1 MLAGALA
8 RMTIWAAGPGKA
20 KGFTMLPAPTRRA
33 ALDHLRQ
40 FVPRAGASYADGR
53 NTDPGPGRPAAVSRL
68 SPAVR
73 YRLVTEQD
81 VVAEVLARHSFA
93 AAGKFIQEVC
103 WRTYWKGWLEGRPAV
118 WQRFLSERDGAQE
131 AWAESADVA
140 AAEAGRTGIDCF
152 DAWARELAETGYL
165 HNHARMWFAS
175 IWIFTL
181 RLPWALGAD
190 FFLRQ
195 LIDADAASNTLSW
208 RWVAGL
214 QTQGKTYLARADN
227 IRRYTEGRFS
237 PQGLVEQ
244 AVALTEP
251 PVGPAGT
258 LAPLAAPDS
267 AAPSLLLLHHEDLGP
282 ESLFPADGPVHGV
295 LAASD
300 PALLWGDGARRYA
313 DAALDDAATRAAAH
327 FGCGAA
333 RAAALDAA
341 TVVAAAQA
349 VGARQVLTPYAPVG
363 PVADALAALSSALGA
378 EGIALRPVRRRWD
391 EGLWPHARR
400 GFFAFDA
407 EIEGHLRADGLL

>member
-1 MLAGALA
+1 
-8 RMTIWAAGPGKA
+8 MTIWAAGPGKA
-20 KGFTMLPAPTRRA
+20 KSPVMLPAPTRRA
-33 ALDHLRQ
+33 ALDQLRQ
-40 FVPRAGASYADGR
+40 FVPRAGSSYADGR

-93 AAGKFIQEVC
+93 AAEKFIQEVC
-103 WRTYWKGWLEGRPAV
+103 WRTYWKGWLELRPAV
-118 WQRFLSERDGAQE
+118 WQRFLAERDETGA
-131 AWAESADVA
+131 SADVA
-140 AAEAGRTGIDCF
+140 TAEAGRTGIDCF
-152 DAWARELAETGYL
+152 DAWARELVETGYL

-190 FFLRQ
+190 FFLRH

-237 PQGLVEQ
+237 PRGLAQE

-251 PVGPAGT
+251 PVGPAAN
-258 LAPLAAPDS
+258 LVPLAAPDR

-282 ESLFPADGPVHGV
+282 ESLFPADASVCGV

-300 PALLWGDGARRYA
+300 HALLWGDGARRYA
-313 DAALDDAATRAAAH
+313 DAAMVDAATRAAAH
-327 FGCGAA
+327 FGCNAT
-333 RAAALDAA
+333 RAQALDAG

-363 PVADALAALSSALGA
+363 PVADALAALAPALGA
-378 EGIALRPVRRRWD
+378 EGLALRPVRRRWD